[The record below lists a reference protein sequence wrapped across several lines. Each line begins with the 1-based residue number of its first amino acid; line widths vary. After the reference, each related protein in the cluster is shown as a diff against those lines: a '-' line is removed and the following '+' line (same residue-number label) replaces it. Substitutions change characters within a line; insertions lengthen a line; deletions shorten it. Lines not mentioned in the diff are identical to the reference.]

1 MAQKWLI
8 ISKREMRRIKSL
20 FRKVFACVA
29 VRGFSFILPILIII
43 GSCSFVPLFADILIP
58 MDNTQT
64 NHLKAYGIAFAGLK
78 ESLVG
83 RWLLNYRGGSFL
95 FPDSGNLTS
104 LCNIR
109 GVRYE
114 NVTSSD
120 VAAILTEI
128 QANNMESIALEKE
141 PKIAVY
147 IPPNAL
153 PWDDAVTLALEYAEI
168 DYDRVWDDEVLAGK
182 LTDYDWLHLH
192 HEDFTGQYG
201 KFYGSYRNTSWYQ
214 NDVSVNEA
222 MAAKHGFQ
230 KVWQLKHA
238 VAEKIRNYVINGGF
252 MFAMCAATDTYDIA
266 LAAKDIDIVDA
277 TIDGDGIDP
286 QYQSKLDFSRTFA
299 FENFTLK
306 PNPYEYEF
314 SDIDASDYSRLR
326 GAEADYFQL
335 FDFSA
340 KYDPVPTMLTQCH
353 TNVIDGFLGQ
363 TTSFFKDK
371 VKKNVIILAEVPGNN
386 EVKYIHGN
394 IGKGTF
400 TFYGGHD
407 PEDYEHKVGDPETIL
422 ELHKNSPGYRLIL
435 NNVLFPAAEK
445 KQLKT

>member
-1 MAQKWLI
+1 LSIKALVSVVG
-8 ISKREMRRIKSL
+8 SKLRS
-20 FRKVFACVA
+20 
-29 VRGFSFILPILIII
+29 ILPVIMII
-43 GSCSFVPLFADILIP
+43 GSSMVVPLNAELLIP
-58 MDNTQT
+58 MDNTQS

-78 ESLVG
+78 EQLVG
-83 RWLLNYRGGSFL
+83 KWLLNYRGGSFL
-95 FPDSGNLTS
+95 FPDSDALAA

-109 GVRYE
+109 GVRFE
-114 NVTSSD
+114 RIGSSQI
-120 VAAILTEI
+120 AAILTEI
-128 QANNMESIALEKE
+128 QASNMESITLEKE
-141 PKIAVY
+141 PKIGVY
-147 IPPNAL
+147 IPPNTL
-153 PWDDAVTLALEYAEI
+153 PWDDAVTMVLEYAEI
-168 DYDRVWDDEVLAGK
+168 DYDRLWDDEVLEGK
-182 LTDYDWLHLH
+182 LNDYDWLHLH

-201 KFYGSYRNTSWYQ
+201 KFYGSYRHMPWYQ
-214 NDVSVNEA
+214 NDVQVNEA
-222 MAAKHGFQ
+222 MAAKHGFA

-266 LAAKDIDIVDA
+266 LAAGDVDIVDSA
-277 TIDGDGIDP
+277 IDGDGIDP
-286 QYQSKLDFSRTFA
+286 QYQKKLDFSRTFA
-299 FENFTLK
+299 FENFTLH

-326 GAEADYFQL
+326 GAEADFFQL

-340 KYDPVPTMLTQCH
+340 KYDPVPTMLTQCQ

-371 VKKNVIILAEVPGNN
+371 VKKSVIVLAEVPGQN

-394 IGKGTF
+394 MGKGTF

-407 PEDYEHKVGDPETIL
+407 PEDYQHKVGDPETIL
-422 ELHKNSPGYRLIL
+422 ELYKNSPGYRLIL

>member
-1 MAQKWLI
+1 MLITMQKCVVGRFSLQFCLLAFLLLGI
-8 ISKREMRRIKSL
+8 I
-20 FRKVFACVA
+20 V
-29 VRGFSFILPILIII
+29 PINAEL
-43 GSCSFVPLFADILIP
+43 LIP
-58 MDNTQT
+58 MDNTQS

-78 ESLVG
+78 EQLVG
-83 RWLLNYRGGSFL
+83 KWLLNYRGGAFL
-95 FPDSGNLTS
+95 FPDSDALVA

-109 GVRYE
+109 GVRFE
-114 NVTSSD
+114 RVGQGN
-120 VAAILTEI
+120 VAAILSEI
-128 QANNMESIALEKE
+128 QAGNMESITLEKE

-147 IPPNAL
+147 IPPNTL

-168 DYDRVWDDEVLAGK
+168 EYDRLWDDEVLVGK
-182 LTDYDWLHLH
+182 LNDYDWLHLH

-201 KFYGSYRNTSWYQ
+201 KFYGSYRHMPWYQ
-214 NDVSVNEA
+214 NDIKVNEA
-222 MAAKHGFQ
+222 MAAKHGFA

-266 LAAKDIDIVDA
+266 LAAKDLDIVDSA
-277 TIDGDGIDP
+277 IDGDGIDP
-286 QYQSKLDFSRTFA
+286 QYQKKLDFSRSFA
-299 FENFTLK
+299 FENFSVR

-371 VKKNVIILAEVPGNN
+371 VKKSVIILAEVPGQN

-394 IGKGTF
+394 MGKGTF

-407 PEDYEHKVGDPETIL
+407 PEDYQHKVGDPETIL

>member
-1 MAQKWLI
+1 MFKKEFAWVV
-8 ISKREMRRIKSL
+8 
-20 FRKVFACVA
+20 RKGLRCLLP
-29 VRGFSFILPILIII
+29 FILVM
-43 GSCSFVPLFADILIP
+43 GSWGFVPLFADVLIP

-78 ESLVG
+78 EGLVG

-109 GVRYE
+109 GVRFE

-153 PWDDAVTLALEYAEI
+153 PWDDAVTLALDYAEI
-168 DYDRVWDDEVLAGK
+168 DYDRVWDDEVLEGK

-201 KFYGSYRNTSWYQ
+201 KFYGSYRNTNWYQ
-214 NDVSVNEA
+214 NDVRVNEA
-222 MAAKHGFQ
+222 MATKHGFQ

-266 LAAKDIDIVDA
+266 LAAKDVDIVDFA
-277 TIDGDGIDP
+277 IDGDGIDP
-286 QYQSKLDFSRTFA
+286 QYQKKLDFSRTFA

-326 GAEADYFQL
+326 GPEADYFQL

-340 KYDPVPTMLTQCH
+340 KYDPVPTMLTQCQ

-371 VKKNVIILAEVPGNN
+371 VKKNVIILAEVPGTN
-386 EVKYIHGN
+386 EVKYLHGN

>member
-1 MAQKWLI
+1 MQFCLLAFLLLGI
-8 ISKREMRRIKSL
+8 
-20 FRKVFACVA
+20 
-29 VRGFSFILPILIII
+29 ILPINAEL
-43 GSCSFVPLFADILIP
+43 LIP
-58 MDNTQT
+58 MDNTQS

-78 ESLVG
+78 EQLVG
-83 RWLLNYRGGSFL
+83 KWLLNYRGGAFL
-95 FPDSGNLTS
+95 FPDSDALVA

-109 GVRYE
+109 GVRFE
-114 NVTSSD
+114 RVGQGN
-120 VAAILTEI
+120 VAAILSEI
-128 QANNMESIALEKE
+128 QAGNMESITLEKE

-147 IPPNAL
+147 IPPNTL

-168 DYDRVWDDEVLAGK
+168 EYDRLWDDEVLEGK
-182 LTDYDWLHLH
+182 LNDYDWLHLH

-201 KFYGSYRNTSWYQ
+201 KFYGSYRHMPWYQ
-214 NDVSVNEA
+214 NDIKVNEA
-222 MAAKHGFQ
+222 MAAKHGFA

-266 LAAKDIDIVDA
+266 LAAKDLDIVDSA
-277 TIDGDGIDP
+277 IDGDGIDP
-286 QYQSKLDFSRTFA
+286 QYQKKLDFSRSFA
-299 FENFTLK
+299 FENFSVR

-371 VKKNVIILAEVPGNN
+371 VKKSVIILAEVPGQN

-394 IGKGTF
+394 MGKGTF

-407 PEDYEHKVGDPETIL
+407 PEDYQHKVGDPETIL